1 MKRLYKNLLLMLLVM
16 AVMMTLASC
25 KKQKDEEPTTDAEAS
40 VSAETASPTETP
52 VESATPTTQPSEAVE
67 VKPDEVLYTTKVYR
81 PDILSAEIAFPEDAT
96 VEQKEDAMIA
106 ETPEYLLYVFK
117 MNTYNGGAVFNEM
130 DLLALLNDT
139 DDRIIAKDML
149 RLRDFEL
156 LDDQTIVVY
165 ENLNNMRAVYCP
177 MTKMEFMDESEQSY
191 NGDGFTLIYG
201 KKDDIGVYVVIGIV
215 KGYDRQ
221 KSDEQNKK
229 TEEIIKTCAMGLKSD
244 PEEEKKYEILTD
256 RMPDET
262 DMTVAYKKDT
272 IKNVRKASDGIY
284 LFLNEAETE
293 YILIRHQNM
302 LGSISTEEQME
313 NLASDLKKKE
323 GITLSDI
330 ISINGRYNYKTVN
343 MDLPGDMKETLCIN
357 VDDKD
362 SLWSV
367 DLYTS
372 SANAA
377 SGLEV
382 LFDILWTLK
391 EN

>member
-1 MKRLYKNLLLMLLVM
+1 MKRLYKNLLLILLVM

-40 VSAETASPTETP
+40 VSAETTSPTETP
-52 VESATPTTQPSEAVE
+52 AESATPTTQPSEAVE
-67 VKPDEVLYTTKVYR
+67 VKPDEVLYTTKIYR

-357 VDDKD
+357 VDDKG

-372 SANAA
+372 SANAD

>member
-357 VDDKD
+357 VDDKG

-372 SANAA
+372 SANAD

>member
-1 MKRLYKNLLLMLLVM
+1 
-16 AVMMTLASC
+16 
-25 KKQKDEEPTTDAEAS
+25 
-40 VSAETASPTETP
+40 
-52 VESATPTTQPSEAVE
+52 
-67 VKPDEVLYTTKVYR
+67 
-81 PDILSAEIAFPEDAT
+81 
-96 VEQKEDAMIA
+96 
-106 ETPEYLLYVFK
+106 
-117 MNTYNGGAVFNEM
+117 
-130 DLLALLNDT
+130 
-139 DDRIIAKDML
+139 
-149 RLRDFEL
+149 
-156 LDDQTIVVY
+156 
-165 ENLNNMRAVYCP
+165 MR
-177 MTKMEFMDESEQSY
+177 
-191 NGDGFTLIYG
+191 
-201 KKDDIGVYVVIGIV
+201 
-215 KGYDRQ
+215 
-221 KSDEQNKK
+221 
-229 TEEIIKTCAMGLKSD
+229 
-244 PEEEKKYEILTD
+244 EEKKYEILTD

-357 VDDKD
+357 VDDKG

-372 SANAA
+372 SANAD

>member
-1 MKRLYKNLLLMLLVM
+1 MKRLYKNLLLILLVM

-67 VKPDEVLYTTKVYR
+67 VKPDEVLYTTKIYR

-229 TEEIIKTCAMGLKSD
+229 TEEIIKSCAMGLKSD

-357 VDDKD
+357 VDDKG

-372 SANAA
+372 SANAD